1 MIKLN
6 LSRSVL
12 LSVSFLLA
20 IAIYWPGLQG
30 PFLFDDFPNL
40 EPMQNFGGITDVESA
55 QAFVFGNR
63 SGPTGRPVSMATFLL
78 DANSWPAAPWRFK
91 LTNLLFHL
99 LTGIFVFLVARK
111 MVEVVAGKGK
121 DSGWLFWLPAI
132 TSGIWLLH
140 PINVSTVLYV
150 VQRMAILSALFG
162 LASTYFYLKGRI
174 GLNRS
179 FGSGFFYFIVS
190 ALCLLLSVFA
200 KENGALVPVFI
211 LLLELLVL
219 KSLPRWFGTAKMVW
233 VSLGAILLIS
243 VFLYVSYGFW
253 GKGFE
258 QRDFDVWERLFFQI
272 SALGD
277 YALKIVFPLV
287 SELNLFDG
295 YYESRSAID
304 FSFHSVSRICVTLVL
319 ITTFVWCVAKNWAV
333 ESFGLLWFFS
343 FHLMES
349 SILPLELYFEHR
361 NYLPSVGLIIFM
373 AAILYRATN
382 TEAVSRPL
390 RGMLVGL
397 WLLFCAA
404 STFTLSM
411 TWSGPGTLF
420 LKWEMDEPDS
430 ARAKVI
436 YGNYLDRLGL
446 PENAIEHIDRAI
458 TLEPNALGLYL
469 NKLELMCR
477 TGVGSDPAE
486 VVDSLQ
492 TVSGFDMGVTAQLRN
507 LMALTPGP
515 GGEQITCGTTVLPVS
530 VTDIFHI
537 AENAKERAWNS
548 KRAAR
553 FYDLM
558 SDHYA
563 AQGNLDSAMRAI
575 EIAGTHQP
583 TVDLYLKAAVMLASA
598 GLYQEAL
605 EKLEQAKQANTNR
618 RVFYPS
624 REDELNAVGK
634 KIQSLMTGPKS
645 ER

>member
-1 MIKLN
+1 MIRLN
-6 LSRSVL
+6 LSRSVIL
-12 LSVSFLLA
+12 LVPFLLTL
-20 IAIYWPGLQG
+20 AIYWPGLQG

-40 EPMQNFGGITDVESA
+40 EPLQNFGGVTDFESA
-55 QAFVFGNR
+55 RAFVFGNR
-63 SGPTGRPVSMATFLL
+63 SGPTGRPVSMATFVL
-78 DANSWPAAPWRFK
+78 DANNWPAAPWRFK
-91 LTNLLFHL
+91 LTNLMFHL
-99 LTGIFVFLVARK
+99 LTGIFVFLVVRK
-111 MVEVVAGKGK
+111 MAEVIVGKGE
-121 DSGWLFWLPAI
+121 DSGWLFWLPVI
-132 TSGIWLLH
+132 TTGIWLLN

-162 LASTYFYLKGRI
+162 LASIYFYLKGRT

-179 FGSGFFYFIVS
+179 FRSSFFYFIIS

-211 LLLELLVL
+211 ILLELLVL
-219 KSLPRWFGTAKMVW
+219 KSLPRWFGTAKVAW
-233 VSLGAILLIS
+233 VSLGALLLIS
-243 VFLYVSYGFW
+243 LFLYLSYSFW
-253 GKGFE
+253 GRGFE
-258 QRDFDVWERLFFQI
+258 QRDFDVWERLFYQF

-277 YALKIVFPLV
+277 YAIKIIFPLV
-287 SELNLFDG
+287 SEFNLFDG
-295 YYESRSAID
+295 YYESRSGID
-304 FSFHSVSRICVTLVL
+304 LSSHSATRIFVTLAL
-319 ITTFVWCVAKNWAV
+319 IAIFVWSVAKDWVV
-333 ESFGLLWFFS
+333 ESLGLLWFFS

-382 TEAVSRPL
+382 TEAVSRSL

-397 WLLFCAA
+397 WLLFCAV

-436 YGNYLDRLGL
+436 YGNYLDRLGF

-458 TLEPNALGLYL
+458 TLKPNALGLYL

-477 TGVGSDPAE
+477 TGVGGDPAE
-486 VVDSLQ
+486 VADSLQ
-492 TVSGFDMGVTAQLRN
+492 TVSGFEMGVTAQLRN

-515 GGEQITCGTTVLPVS
+515 GGEQITCGTTVLPMT
-530 VTDIFHI
+530 VTEIFHI
-537 AENAKERAWNS
+537 AENAKERVWNS

-575 EIAGTHQP
+575 EIAGTHQS

-634 KIQSLMTGPKS
+634 KIRSLMTGAKS
-645 ER
+645 GR